1 MRKIPL
7 FALMVSAALTG
18 TALHCQVPR
27 APGCV
32 AANDQVTRLRIG
44 KDRQGRPNAV
54 DIAGAVAAGDAALRN
69 CRGDSTFLL
78 AYGLAR
84 IDLAS
89 DVKWSI
95 PTVRTAMFN
104 RALADLET
112 IKTSVL
118 AGRSDRYEIFDILA
132 LIYYN
137 TGQFAKAIAVT
148 DASAPVFVRMTPASR
163 QKTLVTRGLAQAQL
177 GRSDAAT
184 ISLNLAARNGYPHT
198 AELKRKMLI
207 TK

>member
-1 MRKIPL
+1 MTRTPL
-7 FALMVSAALTG
+7 LALVLLAAPTA
-18 TALHCQVPR
+18 TALHAQTPR
-27 APGCV
+27 APACV
-32 AANDQVTRLRIG
+32 AANDQVTRLRTG

-54 DIAGAVAAGDAALRN
+54 DVAGAVAAGDAALRN

-78 AYGLAR
+78 AYALAR

-89 DVKWSI
+89 DVKRTT
-95 PTVRTAMFN
+95 PTARAAMFN
-104 RALADLET
+104 NALADLET
-112 IKTSVL
+112 IKASVL
-118 AGRSDRYEIFDILA
+118 AGRSDRYEIFNILA

-148 DASAPVFVRMTPASR
+148 DASAPVFVRMTPTSR

-177 GRSDAAT
+177 GQPGAAT
-184 ISLNLAARNGYPHT
+184 TSLNLAARNGYAHT

>member
-1 MRKIPL
+1 MRKTPLLAFMIPA
-7 FALMVSAALTG
+7 ALMTG
-18 TALHCQVPR
+18 ALHGQTLR
-27 APGCV
+27 APACV

-44 KDRQGRPNAV
+44 KDRLGRPNAV
-54 DIAGAVAAGDAALRN
+54 DVARAVAAGDTASGN
-69 CRGDSTFLL
+69 CRGDSSFLL
-78 AYGLAR
+78 AYALAR

-89 DVKWSI
+89 DVKWST
-95 PTVRTAMFN
+95 PTARAAMFN
-104 RALADLET
+104 RALTDLET
-112 IKTSVL
+112 IKASVL
-118 AGRSDRYEIFDILA
+118 AGRSNRYEIFNILA

-137 TGQFAKAIAVT
+137 TGQFAKTIAVT